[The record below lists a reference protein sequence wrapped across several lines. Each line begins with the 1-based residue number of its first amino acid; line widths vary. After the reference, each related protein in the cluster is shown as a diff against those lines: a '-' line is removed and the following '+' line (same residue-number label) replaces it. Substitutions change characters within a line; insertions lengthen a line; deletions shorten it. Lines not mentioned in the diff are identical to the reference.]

1 MATPTRFP
9 SGVSTQKVNQTLGM
23 FGQPDPT
30 TPIVDFHE
38 FNQYIAG
45 DWTVTNTTSH
55 ATVALTA
62 GAGGLLSLAGGASSV
77 TNDIAAII
85 SNPLDFNFAST
96 QQVWFYTGFKVTTA
110 ANDQIQLGLMAAN
123 SALTP
128 TDGMY
133 FNKAA
138 GAATIDFVV
147 RKSSTSTTQSTIATL
162 VAGTFVRLGLYYNGK
177 DSVDVFVND
186 AKVYSQTVLTNLP
199 TSTALGIGL
208 GFKSAATAPTT
219 SDLIVDFAL
228 AAQDRSY

>member
-9 SGVSTQKVNQTLGM
+9 PGVSTQKVNQTLGM

-30 TPIVDFHE
+30 SPIVDFHE
-38 FNQYIAG
+38 FNQYVAG

-77 TNDIAAII
+77 TSDIAAII
-85 SNPLDFNFAST
+85 SNPLDFDFAST

-128 TDGMY
+128 TAGMY

-138 GAATIDFVV
+138 GAATVDFVV
-147 RKSSTSTTQSTIATL
+147 RKSSTSTTQSAVATL
-162 VAGTFVRLGLYYNGK
+162 VGGTFIRLGLYYNGK
-177 DSVDVFVND
+177 DAVDVFVND
-186 AKVYSQTVLTNLP
+186 VKVYSQTVLTNLP
-199 TSTALGIGL
+199 TATALGVGL
-208 GFKSAATAPTT
+208 GLKAAATAPTT